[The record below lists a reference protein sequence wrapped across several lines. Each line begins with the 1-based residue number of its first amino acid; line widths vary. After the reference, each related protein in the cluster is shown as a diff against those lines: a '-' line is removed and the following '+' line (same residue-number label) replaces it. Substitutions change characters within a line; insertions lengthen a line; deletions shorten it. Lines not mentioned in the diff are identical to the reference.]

1 MTLAGNRATLIRRT
15 LITVALAALA
25 AFPLVSND
33 LYYQTMLIVTFLL
46 AIGATGWNI
55 MGGYAGYISLGNSA
69 FVGLGAYTTGILAAK
84 NNVSPFLGCLAGG
97 LVCAVAAA
105 ALSLVTRR
113 TRGMYFIIVTFAAL
127 QLLGIVATIWSG
139 LTGGSQGLALP
150 IPTWPLTYQ
159 NWPFYYPLLA
169 LLVLAVAVSA
179 WVRRSK
185 LGLGLFAIQDDED
198 KAAGLGLAVNA
209 YKLIAFVLGGTF
221 LGVAGGIY
229 AYYVTFLNVSA
240 VFDIVTSMLIVLA
253 ALLGGRG
260 TLWGPVLGAFIV
272 EPLAN
277 LTSTSLGGA
286 DAGAIRLLLFGGLLG
301 LVVIFL
307 PRGILPTV
315 TSWKNQRQGH
325 QQGDQERVR
334 LTLPRR
340 IPAKGDQGIGRD
352 HAHRPPLGLR
362 LPGRRTG
369 DPQEQARHSPAPAS
383 VGRDGRP
390 AAASASVDAGPVL
403 AVRALSRSFGGL
415 RAVDDVDLDLSPASV
430 TGLLGPNGSGKT
442 TLFNLVDGTVR
453 PSSGQLTLA
462 GRRIERGRRQA
473 RSHAGLARTYQLPR
487 LFPSLTVLENVV
499 LAEPRF
505 SLGRLLRPR
514 VTAAERARA
523 AAVLAD
529 LGLSRYADTSP
540 AALSYG
546 QRKLIELAQVLW
558 LDPALVLLD
567 EPAAGIS
574 PALSQRLA
582 DTIRQ
587 LRDKGV
593 SVLLVEH
600 DVAFLASLSDR
611 VYVMANGKIIASGT
625 VAEISADPA
634 VVDAYL
640 GDQVALAAGN
650 SLGAGNSL
658 VAENTLVVEDTVES
672 TS

>member
-1 MTLAGNRATLIRRT
+1 MNRTTVIPSTLIRRA
-15 LITVALAALA
+15 LIVVALAALA
-25 AFPLVSND
+25 VFPLVSID
-33 LYYQTMLIVTFLL
+33 LYYQAMLILTFLL

-69 FVGLGAYTTGILAAK
+69 FVGLGAYTTGILAARDGI
-84 NNVSPFLGCLAGG
+84 SPFLGCLAGG
-97 LVCAVAAA
+97 LVAALAAA
-105 ALSLVTRR
+105 VLSLVTRR

-150 IPTWPLTYQ
+150 IPTWSLAYQ

-185 LGLGLFAIQDDED
+185 LGLGLFAIADDED
-198 KAAGLGLAVNA
+198 KAAGLGLATNA

-253 ALLGGRG
+253 ALFGGRG
-260 TLWGPVLGAFIV
+260 TLWGPVLGAFII

-286 DAGAIRLLLFGGLLG
+286 NAGAIRLLLFGGLLG

-307 PRGILPTV
+307 PRGLLPTFSAWKTHRQARDQQREDPERLRSTRSAPV
-315 TSWKNQRQGH
+315 TSMGGRQD
-325 QQGDQERVR
+325 GDFAKPPHS
-334 LTLPRR
+334 LP
-340 IPAKGDQGIGRD
+340 AGCQDATRD
-352 HAHRPPLGLR
+352 SAD
-362 LPGRRTG
+362 RT
-369 DPQEQARHSPAPAS
+369 
-383 VGRDGRP
+383 
-390 AAASASVDAGPVL
+390 AAGTVL
-403 AVRALSRSFGGL
+403 AVRGLARSFGGL
-415 RAVDDVDLDLSPASV
+415 RAVDAVDLDLAPASV

-442 TLFNLVDGTVR
+442 TLFNLIDGTVR
-453 PSSGQLTLA
+453 PSAGRVTLA
-462 GRRIERGRRQA
+462 GRRLDRAGRQA
-473 RSHAGLARTYQLPR
+473 RAHVGLARTYQLPR

-499 LAEPRF
+499 LAERRF
-505 SLGRLLRPR
+505 AVTRLFKPR

-523 AAVLAD
+523 MAVLAD
-529 LGLSRYADTSP
+529 LGLARYADVSP

-582 DTIRQ
+582 GIVKR
-587 LRDKGV
+587 LRARGV
-593 SVLLVEH
+593 GILLVEH

-611 VYVMANGKIIASGT
+611 VYVMANGKIIAAGT
-625 VAEISADPA
+625 VAEVSANQA

-640 GDQVALAAGN
+640 GDQMALAADAP
-650 SLGAGNSL
+650 LTA
-658 VAENTLVVEDTVES
+658 ANTGLAVGHNRSATNRGKLL
-672 TS
+672 

>member
-1 MTLAGNRATLIRRT
+1 MSLNTTALRRAFIAVLI
-15 LITVALAALA
+15 LALAV
-25 AFPLVSND
+25 FPLVSND
-33 LYYQTMLIVTFLL
+33 LYYQTMLIMTFLI

-55 MGGYAGYISLGNSA
+55 MGGYAGYVSLGNSA

-84 NNVSPFLGCLAGG
+84 AGISPFAGCFVGGVTAGVLA
-97 LVCAVAAA
+97 AI
-105 ALSLVTRR
+105 LSLVTRR

-127 QLLGIVATIWSG
+127 QLLGIVATLWSG

-150 IPTWPLTYQ
+150 VPAWSLSIQ

-169 LLVLAVAVSA
+169 LLVISVAVSA

-198 KAAGLGLAVNA
+198 KAAGLGIATSA

-221 LGVAGGIY
+221 LGIAGGIY
-229 AYYVTFLNVSA
+229 AFYVTFLNASA
-240 VFDIVTSMLIVLA
+240 VFDIITSMLIVLS

-260 TLWGPVLGAFIV
+260 TLWGPVLGAFII

-286 DAGAIRLLLFGGLLG
+286 DAGSIRLLLFGGLLG
-301 LVVIFL
+301 LVVLFL

-315 TSWKNQRQGH
+315 
-325 QQGDQERVR
+325 QERR
-334 LTLPRR
+334 KYQTER
-340 IPAKGDQGIGRD
+340 GR
-352 HAHRPPLGLR
+352 G
-362 LPGRRTG
+362 
-369 DPQEQARHSPAPAS
+369 
-383 VGRDGRP
+383 
-390 AAASASVDAGPVL
+390 ASASVSGDAALASDAVPAAGVPDLWSGGRTETPSPAAAGDEPVL
-403 AVRALSRSFGGL
+403 AVRGLTRSFGGL
-415 RAVDDVDLDLSPASV
+415 RAVAGVDLDLFRGQV

-442 TLFNLVDGTVR
+442 TLFNLIDGTVR

-462 GRRIERGRRQA
+462 GRQIEHAGRTA

-487 LFPSLTVLENVV
+487 LFPSLTVTENIV
-499 LAEPRF
+499 LAEQRF
-505 SLGRLLRPR
+505 SLARLIQPR
-514 VTAAERARA
+514 VTKAERGRA
-523 AAVLAD
+523 QAVLAKI
-529 LGLSRYADTSP
+529 GMAAYADASA

-558 LDPALVLLD
+558 LDPAIVMLD

-582 DTIRQ
+582 GIVRQ
-587 LRDKGV
+587 LRAAGV
-593 SVLLVEH
+593 GVLLVEH

-611 VYVMANGKIIASGT
+611 VYVMASGAIIARGT
-625 VAEISADPA
+625 VAEVSADPA

-640 GDQVALAAGN
+640 GDQVALATAH
-650 SLGAGNSL
+650 
-658 VAENTLVVEDTVES
+658 TVES
-672 TS
+672 AP

>member
-1 MTLAGNRATLIRRT
+1 MTKQSMTKQSTNIRRT
-15 LITVALAALA
+15 LIAVALVALAV
-25 AFPLVSND
+25 FPLVSND
-33 LYYQTMLIVTFLL
+33 LYYQTMLILTFLL

-69 FVGLGAYTTGILAAK
+69 FVGLGAYATGILAAK
-84 NNVSPFLGCLAGG
+84 DNVSPFLGCLVGG
-97 LVCAVAAA
+97 LVCAIAAA
-105 ALSLVTRR
+105 VLSLVTRR

-127 QLLGIVATIWSG
+127 QLLGIVATIWSS

-150 IPTWPLTYQ
+150 LPTWSLTYQ

-185 LGLGLFAIQDDED
+185 LGLGLFAIQDDEG
-198 KAAGLGLAVNA
+198 KAAGLGLATSA

-240 VFDIVTSMLIVLA
+240 VFDIVTSMLIVLS

-260 TLWGPVLGAFIV
+260 TLWGPVLGAFII

-307 PRGILPTV
+307 PRGLLPTV
-315 TSWKNQRQGH
+315 STWKNQRQRQNR
-325 QQGDQERVR
+325 QQADLER
-334 LTLPRR
+334 TPISPDGS
-340 IPAKGDQGIGRD
+340 IP
-352 HAHRPPLGLR
+352 L
-362 LPGRRTG
+362 
-369 DPQEQARHSPAPAS
+369 APEKA
-383 VGRDGRP
+383 GRP
-390 AAASASVDAGPVL
+390 TDTITTGGGNVL
-403 AVRALSRSFGGL
+403 AVRGLARSFGGL
-415 RAVDDVDLDLSPASV
+415 RAVDGVDLDLAPASV
-430 TGLLGPNGSGKT
+430 TGLIGPNGSGKT
-442 TLFNLVDGTVR
+442 TLFNLIDGTVR
-453 PSSGQLTLA
+453 ASAGQLTLA
-462 GRRIERGRRQA
+462 GRRVERGGRQA
-473 RSHAGLARTYQLPR
+473 RAHAGLARTYQLPR

-499 LAEPRF
+499 LAERRF
-505 SLGRLLRPR
+505 SLARLFLPR
-514 VTAAERARA
+514 VTAADRARA
-523 AAVLAD
+523 SRVLGD
-529 LGLSRYADTSP
+529 LGLAQYADASP
-540 AALSYG
+540 ASLSYG

-574 PALSQRLA
+574 PALSERLGGI
-582 DTIRQ
+582 IRR
-587 LRDKGV
+587 LRAEGV
-593 SVLLVEH
+593 GVLLVEH

-611 VYVMANGKIIASGT
+611 VYVMANGKIIADGT

-640 GDQVALAAGN
+640 GDQVALAQANHATAG
-650 SLGAGNSL
+650 GP
-658 VAENTLVVEDTVES
+658 VEPAS
-672 TS
+672 

>member
-1 MTLAGNRATLIRRT
+1 MTQTKIRRM
-15 LITVALAALA
+15 LIAAALAALA
-25 AFPLVSND
+25 IFPLVSND
-33 LYYQTMLIVTFLL
+33 LYYQTLLILTFLL

-69 FVGLGAYTTGILAAK
+69 FIGLGAYTTGILAAK
-84 NNVSPFLGCLAGG
+84 ANVSPFLGCLAGG
-97 LVCAVAAA
+97 LVCAVTAAV
-105 ALSLVTRR
+105 LSLITRR

-150 IPTWPLTYQ
+150 LPTWSLTYQ

-185 LGLGLFAIQDDED
+185 LGLGLFAIKDDED
-198 KAAGLGLAVNA
+198 KAAGLGLATGA

-260 TLWGPVLGAFIV
+260 TLWGPVLGAFLI

-301 LVVIFL
+301 LVVLFL
-307 PRGILPTV
+307 PRGLLPTV
-315 TSWKNQRQGH
+315 SAWKNQKQ
-325 QQGDQERVR
+325 DDPERTR
-334 LTLPRR
+334 LTPAGHVSPERR
-340 IPAKGDQGIGRD
+340 K
-352 HAHRPPLGLR
+352 
-362 LPGRRTG
+362 
-369 DPQEQARHSPAPAS
+369 AS
-383 VGRDGRP
+383 DGT
-390 AAASASVDAGPVL
+390 VL
-403 AVRALSRSFGGL
+403 TVRALSRSFGGL
-415 RAVDDVDLDLSPASV
+415 RAVDTVDLDLPPASV

-442 TLFNLVDGTVR
+442 TLFNLIDGTVR

-462 GRRIERGRRQA
+462 GRRLERASRQA
-473 RSHAGLARTYQLPR
+473 RAHAGLARTYQLPR

-499 LAEPRF
+499 LAERRL
-505 SLGRLLRPR
+505 SLARLFLPR

-523 AAVLAD
+523 MAVLAD
-529 LGLSRYADTSP
+529 LGLARYADASP

-558 LDPALVLLD
+558 PDPALVLLD

-582 DTIRQ
+582 GIIRR
-587 LRDKGV
+587 LRADGV
-593 SVLLVEH
+593 GVLLVEH
-600 DVAFLASLSDR
+600 DVAFLASLSDQ

-625 VAEISADPA
+625 VAEVSADQA
-634 VVDAYL
+634 VIDAYL
-640 GDQVALAAGN
+640 GDQVALA
-650 SLGAGNSL
+650 
-658 VAENTLVVEDTVES
+658 VASPVEPAR
-672 TS
+672 